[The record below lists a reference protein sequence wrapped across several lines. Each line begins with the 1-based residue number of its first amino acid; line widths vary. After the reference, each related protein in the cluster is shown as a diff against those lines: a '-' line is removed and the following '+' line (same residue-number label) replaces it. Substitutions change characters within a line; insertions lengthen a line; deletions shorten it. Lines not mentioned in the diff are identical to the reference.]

1 MHLSH
6 YANLA
11 APLLSRVTRLV
22 LLFYFSSFLSF
33 FLITFFF
40 CFFFSHFF
48 FFLHNYNMLVHGGRD
63 DLELPHLITT
73 VTVLQYRRAMPSNRT
88 GVVIHHRRRIRA
100 IGSHH
105 WCSRWWYTM
114 KRSFDGNRWSL
125 GGVVPSEAIINA
137 LLCDMIYN
145 EVEQF

>member
-11 APLLSRVTRLV
+11 APLWSRVTRLV
-22 LLFYFSSFLSF
+22 LLLYFFSFLSF

-40 CFFFSHFF
+40 SFVSPFV

-73 VTVLQYRRAMPSNRT
+73 VNVLHYRRDMPSSRT
-88 GVVIHHRRRIRA
+88 GVVIHHRRRSRA

-125 GGVVPSEAIINA
+125 GGVMPSEAIINA
-137 LLCDMIYN
+137 LFCDMIYN